1 MVPRK
6 GCVKSMEKTM
16 NETTCDI
23 SDKFHP
29 DVQYLES
36 EYKSYGGKT
45 SFSGRIVTIKCY
57 DDNSLVEEVL
67 KTNGKDSVL
76 VIDAGGSMKC
86 AMLGDKRA
94 AEAIKNDWEGILVHG
109 LIRDSATINGMKIG
123 IRALGVCPLKS
134 IKKGVGDRDLVV
146 NFSGVTFT
154 PGEYLYADEDGV
166 IIIKENLIKKS
177 HQ

>member
-6 GCVKSMEKTM
+6 GCLKSMEKTM

-23 SDKFHP
+23 SDKLHP
-29 DVQYLES
+29 DVQYLEPV
-36 EYKSYGGKT
+36 YKSYGAKT

-57 DDNSLVEEVL
+57 EDNSLVEKAL
-67 KTNGKDSVL
+67 KANGKDSVL
-76 VIDAGGSMKC
+76 VIDAGGSMNC

-94 AEAIKNDWEGILVHG
+94 ADAIKNEWEGILVHG
-109 LIRDSATINGMKIG
+109 LIRDSSTINKMEIS
-123 IRALGVCPLKS
+123 ILALGVCPLKS
-134 IKKGVGDRDLVV
+134 IKNGAGDSNLTV

-166 IIIKENLIKKS
+166 IVIKEKESL
-177 HQ
+177 

>member
-23 SDKFHP
+23 SDKLHP
-29 DVQYLES
+29 DVQYLEPV
-36 EYKSYGGKT
+36 YKIYGAKT
-45 SFSGRIVTIKCY
+45 SFSGRIVTVKCY
-57 DDNSLVEEVL
+57 EDNSLVEEAL
-67 KTNGKDSVL
+67 KANGKESVL
-76 VIDAGGSMKC
+76 VIDAGGSMNC

-94 AEAIKNDWEGILVHG
+94 ADAINNEWEGILVHG
-109 LIRDSATINGMKIG
+109 LIRDSVVINGMELG

-134 IKKGVGDRDLVV
+134 IKNGVGESNLIV
-146 NFSGVTFT
+146 NFSGVIFT

-166 IIIKENLIKKS
+166 IVVKEKL
-177 HQ
+177 

>member
-23 SDKFHP
+23 SDKLHP
-29 DVQYLES
+29 DVQYLKPV
-36 EYKSYGGKT
+36 YKIYGAKT
-45 SFSGRIVTIKCY
+45 SFSGHIVTVKCY
-57 DDNSLVEEVL
+57 EDNSLVEKAL
-67 KTNGKDSVL
+67 KDNGKESVL
-76 VIDAGGSMKC
+76 VIDAGGSMNC

-94 AEAIKNDWEGILVHG
+94 ADAINNEWEGIIVHG
-109 LIRDSATINGMKIG
+109 LVRDSVAINGMEIG

-134 IKKGVGDRDLVV
+134 IKNGVGDSNLIV

-154 PGEYLYADEDGV
+154 PGEYLYADNDGV
-166 IIIKENLIKKS
+166 IVVKEKL
-177 HQ
+177 